1 MERLLQDLNNL
12 KTKEGLTLQWKEK
25 AAKDGQWQVTG
36 DLRTPGKGL
45 KLQETNVASTKN
57 AGRKM
62 CAAVLLARYKTPILA
77 QSDPLG
83 TETADTT
90 RTTDNEPPA
99 DDLEQQ
105 VKLEDR
111 IRMSL
116 LGYGRQPVSARELQR
131 RISSEGFEFDSKSKS
146 ATVNR
151 VLYKLLK
158 DNLVIKYETDRH
170 TCEKMTYW
178 VSAELE
184 LTSIEEVATLVSS
197 INETL
202 IIGSSHKYLHT
213 TNPHPEYFD
222 VEYSHSVSPVRSLK
236 TDYGDEAESVRY
248 TGVVKLLAQNAA
260 YLQSPV
266 QGASRPCVEPIPVK
280 IQAHHNLLRSMS
292 VSSVFTA
299 DFQDRCKKIW
309 SVAYM
314 RGRSL
319 HVGEIFPFKEDQF
332 LEFKGARTAGTEWT
346 YADFKKYHFE
356 RAPCILASFIN
367 GAILNMH
374 TPADGAKIIFGIHDA
389 TCTMHGI
396 LLPTS
401 SRDVS
406 PSVACKKTADELT
419 EQLHRRLKESF
430 QNPPG
435 WSDRVI
441 ESLTLEVTLLS
452 SDNIDKVFVIVTI
465 TLDLAATRVVPRATA
480 LNKAFANSKSRYFI
494 RTAVPETRTMTKVEA
509 NAVFGQLPL
518 GFPE

>member
-1 MERLLQDLNNL
+1 MERILQDLNNL
-12 KTKEGLTLQWKEK
+12 KTKEGLTLHWKEK
-25 AAKDGQWQVTG
+25 ATTDGKWQVTG
-36 DLRTPGKGL
+36 DLCSPRKCQ

-62 CAAVLLARYKTPILA
+62 CAVVLLARYKTPILA
-77 QSDPLG
+77 QSYPLG

-105 VKLEDR
+105 VKMEDR
-111 IRMSL
+111 ICMSL

-131 RISSEGFEFDSKSKS
+131 RISSEGVEFGSKSKS
-146 ATVNR
+146 A
-151 VLYKLLK
+151 
-158 DNLVIKYETDRH
+158 
-170 TCEKMTYW
+170 
-178 VSAELE
+178 
-184 LTSIEEVATLVSS
+184 
-197 INETL
+197 
-202 IIGSSHKYLHT
+202 
-213 TNPHPEYFD
+213 
-222 VEYSHSVSPVRSLK
+222 

-248 TGVVKLLAQNAA
+248 TGMAKLLAENAA
-260 YLQSPV
+260 SPV
-266 QGASRPCVEPIPVK
+266 QGASRPCIEPIPAK

-332 LEFKGARTAGTEWT
+332 LEFKGALTAETEWT
-346 YADFKKYHFE
+346 YDDFKKYHFE
-356 RAPCILASFIN
+356 GAPCILASFIN
-367 GAILNMH
+367 GAILNRR
-374 TPADGAKIIFGIHDA
+374 TPTDGAKIIFGIHDP

-406 PSVACKKTADELT
+406 PSVACKQAADELT
-419 EQLHRRLKESF
+419 EQLNRRLKDSF
-430 QNPPG
+430 QNPTG
-435 WSDRVI
+435 WSDLVI

-465 TLDLAATRVVPRATA
+465 TLDLLATRVVPFATA
-480 LNKAFANSKSRYFI
+480 LNKAFAKSNSRYFI
-494 RTAVPETRTMTKVEA
+494 RTAVPETRKMTEEEA
-509 NAVFGQLPL
+509 IGVFGQLPL
-518 GFPE
+518 DFPN

>member
-1 MERLLQDLNNL
+1 MERILQDLNNL
-12 KTKEGLTLQWKEK
+12 KTKEGLTHQWKEK
-25 AAKDGQWQVTG
+25 VTKDGQWQVTG
-36 DLRTPGKGL
+36 DLRSPGKGL
-45 KLQETNVASTKN
+45 KLETNVASTKN

-62 CAAVLLARYKTPILA
+62 CAVVLLARYKTPILA

-131 RISSEGFEFDSKSKS
+131 RISSEGFEFGSKSKS
-146 ATVNR
+146 A
-151 VLYKLLK
+151 
-158 DNLVIKYETDRH
+158 
-170 TCEKMTYW
+170 
-178 VSAELE
+178 
-184 LTSIEEVATLVSS
+184 
-197 INETL
+197 
-202 IIGSSHKYLHT
+202 
-213 TNPHPEYFD
+213 
-222 VEYSHSVSPVRSLK
+222 

-248 TGVVKLLAQNAA
+248 AGVAKLLAQNTA

-266 QGASRPCVEPIPVK
+266 QGASRPCIEPIPAK

-319 HVGEIFPFKEDQF
+319 QVGEIFPFPFKEDQF
-332 LEFKGARTAGTEWT
+332 LEFKGALTAEAEWT

-356 RAPCILASFIN
+356 RVPCILASFIN
-367 GAILNMH
+367 GAILNMR
-374 TPADGAKIIFGIHDA
+374 TPTDGAKIIFGIHDA

-406 PSVACKKTADELT
+406 PSVACKRAADELT
-419 EQLHRRLKESF
+419 EQLHRRLKDSF
-430 QNPPG
+430 QHPTG
-435 WSDRVI
+435 WSDLVI

-465 TLDLAATRVVPRATA
+465 MLDLAATRVVPRATA
-480 LNKAFANSKSRYFI
+480 LNKTFAKSNSRYFI
-494 RTAVPETRTMTKVEA
+494 RTAVPETRKMTEEEA
-509 NAVFGQLPL
+509 IRVFGQLPL
-518 GFPE
+518 DFPK